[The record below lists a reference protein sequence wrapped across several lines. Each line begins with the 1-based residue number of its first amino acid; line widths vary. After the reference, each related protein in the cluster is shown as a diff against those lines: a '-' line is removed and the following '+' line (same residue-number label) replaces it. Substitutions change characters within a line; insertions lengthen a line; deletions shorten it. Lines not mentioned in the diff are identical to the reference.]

1 MATLTQ
7 RIEIV
12 EERADTLESILAAFM
27 ARTDA
32 SMARTDA
39 SMARTD
45 EAIGRLE
52 RIIERREREGAR
64 EREEAARERK
74 EMKEQAA
81 REREEA
87 ARVREEMKEQAA
99 REREEAAR
107 VREEMKEQAA
117 REREE
122 AARVREEMKEQ
133 AARER
138 KEMNQ
143 RWGELANK
151 MGTIVEDIVAPSIR
165 RLAREVFDCGDLRAF
180 YTRTVRTRSDDPSRE
195 REFDALYVGTQAVLL
210 NETKASA
217 RPEYARAF
225 VQFLESGQ
233 FAQYVPEYPRLPIV
247 PVFSSLSIPA
257 DVVTYLT
264 RRGIYAVA
272 MGDEA
277 MQVLNLDEV
286 RRRSPAR

>member
-12 EERADTLESILAAFM
+12 EERADTLESILAAF
-27 ARTDA
+27 
-32 SMARTDA
+32 MARTDA

-99 REREEAAR
+99 REREE
-107 VREEMKEQAA
+107 
-117 REREE
+117 
-122 AARVREEMKEQ
+122 

-272 MGDEA
+272 MGDAA

>member
-1 MATLTQ
+1 MVTLTQ
-7 RIEIV
+7 RMEVV
-12 EERADTLESILAAFM
+12 EERTDSLQSILAAFM

-39 SMARTD
+39 SMARTE

-64 EREEAARERK
+64 ERDEAARERK
-74 EMKEQAA
+74 EMN
-81 REREEA
+81 R
-87 ARVREEMKEQAA
+87 
-99 REREEAAR
+99 
-107 VREEMKEQAA
+107 
-117 REREE
+117 
-122 AARVREEMKEQ
+122 
-133 AARER
+133 
-138 KEMNQ
+138 
-143 RWGELANK
+143 RWGELSNK

-165 RLAREVFDCGDLRAF
+165 RLAREVFGCGDLRTF
-180 YTRTVRTRSDDPSRE
+180 YTRVVRTRSDDPSRE
-195 REFDALYVGTQAVLL
+195 RELDALYVGTKAVLL
-210 NETKASA
+210 NETKATA

-225 VQFLESGQ
+225 VRFLESGE
-233 FAQYVPEYPRLPIV
+233 FAQYVPEYPELPIV

-286 RRRSPAR
+286 RARSLAR

>member
-12 EERADTLESILAAFM
+12 EERADTLESILAAFMARTDASM

-87 ARVREEMKEQAA
+87 ARE
-99 REREEAAR
+99 
-107 VREEMKEQAA
+107 
-117 REREE
+117 
-122 AARVREEMKEQ
+122 REEMKEQ

-165 RLAREVFDCGDLRAF
+165 RLAREVFDCGDLRTF
-180 YTRTVRTRSDDPSRE
+180 YTRVVRTRSDDPSRE
-195 REFDALYVGTQAVLL
+195 REFDALYVGTKAVLL
-210 NETKASA
+210 NETKATA

-225 VQFLESGQ
+225 VRFLESGE
-233 FAQYVPEYPRLPIV
+233 FARYVPEYPELPIV